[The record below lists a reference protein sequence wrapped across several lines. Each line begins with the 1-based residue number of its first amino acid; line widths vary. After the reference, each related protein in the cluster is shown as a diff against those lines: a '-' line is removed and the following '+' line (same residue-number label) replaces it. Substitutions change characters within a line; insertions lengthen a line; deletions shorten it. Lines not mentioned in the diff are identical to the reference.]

1 MWISYRVDS
10 WRRESEESQKK
21 WDLQM
26 FLESEAVDLTFQ
38 TLGLHGVW
46 ESEQPLCE
54 DSLIREVDQ
63 VQLKDE
69 KKIHWKD

>member
-1 MWISYRVDS
+1 
-10 WRRESEESQKK
+10 
-21 WDLQM
+21 M

-69 KKIHWKD
+69 KKIH